1 MNLPPAPPASPLTG
15 LRVVVTRALAQATEL
30 IRRLNEAGA
39 TVAAL
44 PLIEVIPPSDPR
56 PLARAASELP
66 LYDWVVFTS
75 ANGVHALLDAAEGS
89 LPERLAVAA
98 VGTATAGALREAG
111 VEPRLVA
118 TQGNAEAL
126 LGDLA
131 PFVAHRRVLLPQAA
145 DARPLL
151 AQGLEAAGADL
162 SVVIAYGKRLPPNT
176 PERARELFA
185 DTPLG
190 WVTFTSG
197 GIARRF
203 ADLFDADWPAR
214 RSELLAAS
222 IGPVTSAD
230 LRLLGVE
237 PAVEAAQPTDEAL
250 VAGILGG
257 LFVSAGETER
267 PRPAK

>member
-1 MNLPPAPPASPLTG
+1 MNPPPAPPASPLTG
-15 LRVVVTRALAQATEL
+15 LRVVVTRATLQATEL
-30 IRRLNEAGA
+30 IRHLNEAGA
-39 TVAAL
+39 TATAL
-44 PLIEVIPPSDPR
+44 PLIEVIPPRDPR

-75 ANGVHALLDAAEGS
+75 ANGVRALLDAAEGS
-89 LPERLAVAA
+89 FPRRLAVAA

-131 PFVAHRRVLLPQAA
+131 PYVAHRRVLLPQAA
-145 DARPLL
+145 DASPLL
-151 AQGLEAAGADL
+151 ARGLEAAAADL
-162 SVVIAYGKRLPPNT
+162 SVVIAYDKRLPPNT
-176 PERARELFA
+176 PERANELFG

-203 ADLFDADWPAR
+203 AALFGTEWPAR

-237 PAVEAAQPTDEAL
+237 PAIEATQPTDEAL
-250 VAGILGG
+250 VAGIVGG
-257 LFVSAGETER
+257 VVRIGR
-267 PRPAK
+267 